1 MWRMPPT
8 VLVADDDRVVTLA
21 LSAAL
26 RAHGY
31 RVVVAHDV
39 VQATMMVRREKPDA
53 VVMDIQMPGGTGLVA
68 IERIRASSLV
78 GHLPVVA
85 ISSLPAEATADKA
98 QAAGADAFLPKPV
111 DHEQLI
117 EVLRQRLGA

>member
-1 MWRMPPT
+1 MPRT
-8 VLVADDDRVVTLA
+8 VLLADDDRVVTLA

-26 RAHGY
+26 KAHGY

-68 IERIRASSLV
+68 IERIRASSLASQ
-78 GHLPVVA
+78 LPVVA
-85 ISSLPAEATADKA
+85 ISSLPAETTADKA

-111 DHEQLI
+111 DPAQLLA
-117 EVLRQRLGA
+117 VLQQHLGA